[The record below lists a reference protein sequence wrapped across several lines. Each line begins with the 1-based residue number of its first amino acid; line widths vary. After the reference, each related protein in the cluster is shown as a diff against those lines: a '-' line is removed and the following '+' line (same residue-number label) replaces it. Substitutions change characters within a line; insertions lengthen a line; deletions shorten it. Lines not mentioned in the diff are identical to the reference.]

1 MWVNVKGSENVKRLF
16 CLLITLC
23 MFLGTASA
31 LAEDQAVLIAPWVD
45 DCVFVFRLSET
56 EGLSMYERDLQT
68 GEEQLRIH
76 HADVVPLTGFATSPE
91 TLSYYYIMLDGLYR
105 HTVELYPSG
114 EWKDANFTRIA
125 DVPEMGGKNVQAAVV
140 DNWYVYIDPDT
151 GTVQKIPLT

>member
-23 MFLGTASA
+23 LFLGAASA

-76 HADVVPLTGFATSPE
+76 HADVVPLTGFAASPE
-91 TLSYYYIMLDGLYR
+91 TLSYYYIQLNGLYR
-105 HTVELYPSG
+105 STVELHPSG
-114 EWKDANFTRIA
+114 EIKGVQTTRIA
-125 DVPEMGGKNVQAAVV
+125 DLSEMEGKTVQAVVV

-151 GTVQKIPLT
+151 NTIQRIELP